1 MDEKGTILIVD
12 DEVRITDILNLYLK
26 KQGYRTLTA
35 EDGVEALDSMAEMVP
50 DLIISD
56 LMMPNMDGIEFCKQ
70 VKTRPEFNN
79 PYFIMLTA
87 KATVDSK
94 VEGLKIGADDYI
106 TKPFNVK
113 ELVARV
119 NSAMRIKALQN
130 EILEKNAELERYKAA
145 MENEL
150 QLAARFQESLIPP
163 DGNIGPGVRLTSIYQ
178 PTIHIGGDIFDVRAA
193 GDGKIVFF
201 VADVTGHGIV
211 AAVISA
217 MIKLSFIQAAAHTSS
232 PTDIAEKINRDIV
245 STTSE
250 EHFASVFLG
259 SLARDGSSLSFVRGG
274 HPAPY
279 LCRKNGEI
287 VPLAPKGFLFGIDP
301 RARFPEQTATLSPG
315 DRIIMFTD
323 GISEAEGPNGELFG
337 TGRIRQ
343 YLSRPNASLSGLRE
357 LANRWAGGQYQDDFT
372 LVQLEILKGTS

>member
-1 MDEKGTILIVD
+1 MEGKGLILIVD

-26 KQGYRTLTA
+26 KEGYRTLTA
-35 EDGVEALDSMAEMVP
+35 GDGLQALSAMAETTP

-56 LMMPNMDGIEFCKQ
+56 LMMPNMDGIEFCKE
-70 VKTRPEFNN
+70 VKTRPEFSN

-130 EILEKNAELERYKAA
+130 EIVEKNVELERYKAA

-163 DGNIGPGVRLTSIYQ
+163 DGDISAGIRLTSIYQ
-178 PTIHIGGDIFDVRAA
+178 PTIHIGGDIFDVRHA

-217 MIKLSFIQAAAHTSS
+217 MIKLSFIQAAATTSS
-232 PTDIAEKINRDIV
+232 PSAIAEKVNHDIV

-259 SLARDGSSLSFVRGG
+259 SLDPDGSSLSFVRGG

-279 LCRKNGEI
+279 LCRQKGEI
-287 VPLAPKGFLFGIDP
+287 LPLAPKGFLLGIDP
-301 RARFPEQTATLSPG
+301 DAQFPEQTVPLFPR
-315 DRIIMFTD
+315 DRIVMFTD

-343 YLSRPNASLSGLRE
+343 YLAKPDASLAGLRK
-357 LANRWAGGQYQDDFT
+357 LANQWAGGQYQDDFT
-372 LVQLEILKGTS
+372 LVQLEILDKTK

>member
-1 MDEKGTILIVD
+1 LEEKGTILIVD

-26 KQGYRTLTA
+26 KEGYQTLTA
-35 EDGVEALDSMAEMVP
+35 GDGLEALSVMQENVP

-56 LMMPNMDGIEFCKQ
+56 LMMPNMDGIEFCKE
-70 VKTRPEFNN
+70 VKTRSEFTN

-130 EILEKNAELERYKAA
+130 EVVEKNVELERYKAA

-163 DGNIGPGVRLTSIYQ
+163 DGNISPGIRLTSIYQ
-178 PTIHIGGDIFDVRAA
+178 PTIHIGGDIFDVRNA
-193 GDGKIVFF
+193 GDGQIVFF

-217 MIKLSFIQAAAHTSS
+217 MIKLSFIQAAADTSS
-232 PTDIAEKINRDIV
+232 PSAIAEKINRDIV

-259 SLARDGSSLSFVRGG
+259 SLTPDGSALSFVRAG

-279 LCRKNGEI
+279 LCQHDGQI
-287 VPLAPKGFLFGIDP
+287 LPLAPKGFLLGIDP
-301 RARFPEQTATLSPG
+301 TAQFPQQTVSLSPR
-315 DRIIMFTD
+315 DRIFMFTD
-323 GISEAEGPNGELFG
+323 GISEAEGREGELFG

-343 YLSRPNASLSGLRE
+343 YLARPGASLSGLLD
-357 LANRWAGGQYQDDFT
+357 LANQWSGGQYQDDFT
-372 LVQLEILKGTS
+372 LVQLEILERG

>member
-1 MDEKGTILIVD
+1 MEEKGTILIVD
-12 DEVRITDILNLYLK
+12 DEIRITDILNLYLK
-26 KQGYRTLTA
+26 KEGYLTRTA
-35 EDGVEALDSMAEMVP
+35 EDGLKALSVMKEIVP

-56 LMMPNMDGIEFCKQ
+56 LMMPNMGGIEFCKE
-70 VKTRPEFNN
+70 VKTRPEFSN

-130 EILEKNAELERYKAA
+130 EVVEKNVELERYKAA

-163 DGNIGPGVRLTSIYQ
+163 DGNISPGVRLTSIYQ
-178 PTIHIGGDIFDVRAA
+178 PTIHIGGDIFDVRMA
-193 GDGKIVFF
+193 GDGQVVFF

-217 MIKLSFIQAAAHTSS
+217 MIKLSFIQAAATTSS
-232 PTDIAEKINRDIV
+232 PSVIAEKINRDIV

-259 SLARDGSSLSFVRGG
+259 SLTPDGSGLSFVRAG

-279 LCRKNGEI
+279 LCQKSGQI
-287 VPLAPKGFLFGIDP
+287 LPLAPKGFLLGIDP
-301 RARFPEQTATLSPG
+301 NAQFPQQTISLSPG
-315 DRIIMFTD
+315 DRIFMFTD
-323 GISEAEGPNGELFG
+323 GISEAEGPDSELFG
-337 TGRIRQ
+337 TARIRQ
-343 YLSRPNASLSGLRE
+343 YLARDKASLNGLLN
-357 LANRWAGGQYQDDFT
+357 LANQWSGGQYQDDFT
-372 LVQLEILKGTS
+372 LVQLEILEAE